1 MYNIAIAII
10 NWSQKMSLSERL
22 KSAMK
27 NSGFTQ
33 ASLAEAVG
41 MAQSSVWKLVSGEA
55 SSSRRL
61 VDIARVLGVDAEW
74 LQHGGESETLKNK
87 PLPPFEIMTGKYTE
101 LAVIKGDKVT
111 NNKFLIPTSIFKSS
125 LKAYEI
131 ESDTGINEIT
141 KGSIVV
147 IDPKELPSQND
158 LVLAEI
164 NKNISAY
171 KYIKNANNDYLSV
184 DDSRIPLVTVGD
196 SINLLGVIIL
206 LSKQYK

>member
-1 MYNIAIAII
+1 
-10 NWSQKMSLSERL
+10 MSLSERL
-22 KSAMK
+22 KLAMK

-33 ASLAEAVG
+33 ASLAHAVG

-55 SSSRRL
+55 VSSRRL

-74 LQHGGESETLKNK
+74 LQHGSTSETTKNK
-87 PLPPFEIMTGKYTE
+87 VLPSFEAMTKKHIE
-101 LAVIKGDKVT
+101 LPINKGTKVT
-111 NNKFLIPTSIFKSS
+111 NNQFLIPISIYKSS

-147 IDPKELPSQND
+147 VDPKEPPSQND
-158 LVLAEI
+158 LVLVKI

-171 KYIKNANNDYLSV
+171 RYIKNAGNDYLSA
-184 DDSRIPLVTVGD
+184 DDPRIPLVTVD
-196 SINLLGVIIL
+196 DKINLLGVIIL

>member
-1 MYNIAIAII
+1 
-10 NWSQKMSLSERL
+10 MSLSERL
-22 KSAMK
+22 KLSMK

-61 VDIARVLGVDAEW
+61 VDIASVLGVDAEW
-74 LQHGGESETLKNK
+74 LQNGGDPKSAKSTA
-87 PLPPFEIMTGKYTE
+87 LPPFKAITEKYTE
-101 LAVIKGDKVT
+101 MPVIKGNKISSD
-111 NNKFLIPTSIFKSS
+111 KFLIPTNIFKIA
-125 LKAYEI
+125 LKTYEI
-131 ESDTGINEIT
+131 ESDTGVNEIT

-147 IDPKELPSQND
+147 IDPKEIPSQND

-171 KYIKNANNDYLSV
+171 RYIKNAANSYLSV
-184 DDSRIPLVTVGD
+184 DDPRIPLVLVD
-196 SINLLGVIIL
+196 ENINLLGVIVL
-206 LSKQYK
+206 LSKRYK

>member
-1 MYNIAIAII
+1 
-10 NWSQKMSLSERL
+10 MSLSERL

-27 NSGFTQ
+27 KSGFTQ
-33 ASLAEAVG
+33 ASLAQAVG

-55 SSSRRL
+55 VSSRRL

-74 LQHGGESETLKNK
+74 LQHGSDSETTKNK
-87 PLPPFEIMTGKYTE
+87 TLPPFEVMTGKYVE
-101 LAVIKGDKVT
+101 LPVTKGTKVT
-111 NNKFLIPTSIFKSS
+111 NNQFLIPVSIYKPS

-147 IDPKELPSQND
+147 IDPKESSSQND

-171 KYIKNANNDYLSV
+171 RYIKNAANDYLSA
-184 DDSRIPLVTVGD
+184 DDPRIPLVAVD
-196 SINLLGVIIL
+196 DKISLLGVIIL

>member
-1 MYNIAIAII
+1 
-10 NWSQKMSLSERL
+10 MSLSERL

-74 LQHGGESETLKNK
+74 LQHGGDTETARNK
-87 PLPPFEIMTGKYTE
+87 ALPPFEVMTGKYAE
-101 LAVIKGDKVT
+101 LAVLKG
-111 NNKFLIPTSIFKSS
+111 NKPTHNQFLIPSNIFKPS

-131 ESDTGINEIT
+131 ESDTGISEIT

-158 LVLAEI
+158 LVLIEI

-171 KYIKNANNDYLSV
+171 RYIKSAANDYLSV
-184 DDSRIPLVTVGD
+184 DDSRIPLVSVD
-196 SINLLGVIIL
+196 DNINLLGVIIL

>member
-1 MYNIAIAII
+1 
-10 NWSQKMSLSERL
+10 MSLSERL

-27 NSGFTQ
+27 KSGFTQ

-74 LQHGGESETLKNK
+74 LQHGGNSEIVKNK
-87 PLPPFEIMTGKYTE
+87 ALPPFETMTGKYTE
-101 LAVIKGDKVT
+101 LAVIKGTKIT
-111 NNKFLIPTSIFKSS
+111 NDQFLIPTNIFKNS

-158 LVLAEI
+158 LVLVEI

-171 KYIKNANNDYLSV
+171 RYIKNAANDYLSV
-184 DDSRIPLVTVGD
+184 DDSRVPLVSVGD
-196 SINLLGVIIL
+196 NINLLGVIIL